1 MKVRVRM
8 GPHTDIEF
16 NCVCQVS
23 CSTKELKGTFEENGA
38 PLLPRDVVHS
48 FHFTAKQLPR
58 SDLALKFI
66 HRREKTCYLD
76 FAAFPSWTSFVHTFE
91 ENYSF
96 FRFKNGSCFFFSIS
110 LRILVGKRNCLPC
123 PGVVAEW
130 LWGSR
135 LILIRGIRVYN
146 VRNSVSLRPFLPFSA
161 STPEQRHWDRD
172 SNPCQYLPMSSSR
185 LTSIPSILV
194 YKLTVAAMIQ
204 LTVWPAFDAV
214 LSALR

>member
-66 HRREKTCYLD
+66 HRREKTCYSD
-76 FAAFPSWTSFVHTFE
+76 FAAFP
-91 ENYSF
+91 
-96 FRFKNGSCFFFSIS
+96 
-110 LRILVGKRNCLPC
+110 
-123 PGVVAEW
+123 
-130 LWGSR
+130 
-135 LILIRGIRVYN
+135 
-146 VRNSVSLRPFLPFSA
+146 
-161 STPEQRHWDRD
+161 
-172 SNPCQYLPMSSSR
+172 
-185 LTSIPSILV
+185 
-194 YKLTVAAMIQ
+194 
-204 LTVWPAFDAV
+204 
-214 LSALR
+214 